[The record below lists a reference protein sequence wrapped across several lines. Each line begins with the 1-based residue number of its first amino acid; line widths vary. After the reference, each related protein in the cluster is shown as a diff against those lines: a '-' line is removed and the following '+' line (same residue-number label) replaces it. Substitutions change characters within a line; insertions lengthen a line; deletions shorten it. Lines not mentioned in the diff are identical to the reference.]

1 MRVNTLPVKR
11 INNSKTINKIDYKES
26 RGKKMSNIIFLNS
39 SKINFDNKLDFSSL
53 DKLGQVTKYEDS
65 NNEEILERVKDQE
78 IIITKEMTIGR
89 DLIEKFPPSVKLIC
103 EAGTG
108 YNNIDIEAAKEKNI
122 SVCNVPGYSSEAVAQ
137 LVITFILNLSSSL
150 SEQQRMIENKNYDN
164 FTKYLQ
170 VPHFEIQNKTLG
182 VIGAGAI
189 GQQVMKVAKA
199 LGMNILVY
207 SRTPKDLGDSDIKFV
222 SLEEL
227 LKECDFVTL
236 HCPLTSDTKHLIN
249 KSKLEL
255 MKPQAFIINTSRGA
269 IINEM
274 DLIEALKNKKIAG
287 AALDV
292 QEQEPPE
299 LNNPLF
305 NMKNV
310 ILTPHIGWRC
320 LESRQRLINL
330 LAENIE
336 AFINESPIN
345 IVQ

>member
-1 MRVNTLPVKR
+1 
-11 INNSKTINKIDYKES
+11 
-26 RGKKMSNIIFLNS
+26 MSNIVFLNS
-39 SKINFDNKLDFSSL
+39 SKINFDNKLDFSKM
-53 DKLGQVTKYEDS
+53 DDLGKVTKYEDS
-65 NNEEILERVKDQE
+65 STEEILERVKDQE
-78 IIITKEMTIGR
+78 IVITKEMTIGR
-89 DLIEKFPPSVKLIC
+89 DLIEKFPSSVKLIC

-108 YNNIDIEAAKEKNI
+108 YNNIDIEAAKEKGI
-122 SVCNVPGYSSEAVAQ
+122 YVANVPGYSSEAVAQ
-137 LVITFILNLSSSL
+137 LVITFILNLTSSL

-189 GQQVMKVAKA
+189 GQQVIKVAKA

-207 SRTPKDLGDSDIKFV
+207 SRTPKDLGDSTIKFV

-227 LKECDFVTL
+227 LKKCDFVTL
-236 HCPLTSDTKHLIN
+236 HCPLTIDTKHLIN

-255 MKPQAFIINTSRGA
+255 MKPGACIINTARGA
-269 IINEM
+269 IINEI

-287 AALDV
+287 AALV

-330 LAENIE
+330 LAENAE
-336 AFINESPIN
+336 AFIKGNPIN
-345 IVQ
+345 IVK

>member
-1 MRVNTLPVKR
+1 
-11 INNSKTINKIDYKES
+11 
-26 RGKKMSNIIFLNS
+26 MSNIIFLNS
-39 SKINFDNKLDFSSL
+39 SKIDFDNKLDFSL
-53 DKLGQVTKYEDS
+53 FDKLGKVTKYDDS
-65 NNEEILERVKDQE
+65 SNEEILERIKDQE
-78 IIITKEMTIGR
+78 IVITKEMTIGR
-89 DLIEKFPPSVKLIC
+89 SLIEKFPSSVKLIC

-122 SVCNVPGYSSEAVAQ
+122 AVCNVPGYSSEAVAQ
-137 LVITFILNLSSSL
+137 LVITFILNLTSSL
-150 SEQQRMIENKNYDN
+150 AAQQRMIENKNYDN
-164 FTKYLQ
+164 FTKYLK

-182 VIGAGAI
+182 VVGAGAI
-189 GQQVMKVAKA
+189 GKQVMKVAKA

-207 SRTPKDLGDSDIKFV
+207 SRTPKDLGDSTIKFV

-227 LKECDFVTL
+227 LKNSDFVTL
-236 HCPLTSDTKHLIN
+236 HCPLTNATKHLIN
-249 KSKLEL
+249 KSTLEL
-255 MKPQAFIINTSRGA
+255 MKPEACIINTSRGA
-269 IINEM
+269 IINEL

-320 LESRQRLINL
+320 FESRQRLLNL
-330 LAENIE
+330 LADNIE
-336 AFINESPIN
+336 GVTTGNPIN
-345 IVQ
+345 IVK

>member
-1 MRVNTLPVKR
+1 
-11 INNSKTINKIDYKES
+11 
-26 RGKKMSNIIFLNS
+26 MSNIVFLNS
-39 SKINFDNKLDFSSL
+39 SKINFDNKLDFSKM
-53 DKLGQVTKYEDS
+53 DDLGKVTKYEDS
-65 NNEEILERVKDQE
+65 STEEIVERVKDQE
-78 IIITKEMTIGR
+78 IVITKEMTIGR
-89 DLIEKFPPSVKLIC
+89 DLIEKFPSSVKLIC

-108 YNNIDIEAAKEKNI
+108 YNNIDIEAAKEKGI
-122 SVCNVPGYSSEAVAQ
+122 YVANVPGYSSEAVAQ
-137 LVITFILNLSSSL
+137 LVITFILNLTSSL

-182 VIGAGAI
+182 VIGAGTI
-189 GQQVMKVAKA
+189 GQQVIKVAKA

-207 SRTPKDLGDSDIKFV
+207 SRTPKDLGDSTIKFV

-227 LKECDFVTL
+227 LKKCDFVTL
-236 HCPLTSDTKHLIN
+236 HCPLTIDTKHLIN

-255 MKPQAFIINTSRGA
+255 MKPGACIINTARGA
-269 IINEM
+269 IINEI

-292 QEQEPPE
+292 QEHEPPE

-330 LAENIE
+330 LAENAE
-336 AFINESPIN
+336 AFIKGNPIN
-345 IVQ
+345 IVK

>member
-1 MRVNTLPVKR
+1 M
-11 INNSKTINKIDYKES
+11 NNIV
-26 RGKKMSNIIFLNS
+26 FLNS
-39 SKINFDNKLDFSSL
+39 SKINFDNKLDFSLL
-53 DKLGQVTKYEDS
+53 DELGKVTKYEDS
-65 NNEEILERVKDQE
+65 CNEEILNRVKDQE
-78 IIITKEMTIGR
+78 IVITKEMTIGR
-89 DLIEKFPPSVKLIC
+89 DLIEKFPYCVKLIC

-108 YNNIDIEAAKEKNI
+108 YNNIDIEAAKERNI
-122 SVCNVPGYSSEAVAQ
+122 AVCNVPGYSSEAVAQ
-137 LVITFILNLSSSL
+137 LVITFILNLTSSL
-150 SEQQRMIENKNYDN
+150 AEQQRMIENKNYDN

-199 LGMNILVY
+199 LGMKIIVY
-207 SRTPKDLGDSDIKFV
+207 SRTPKDLGDSAIKFV

-227 LKECDFVTL
+227 LKESDFVTL
-236 HCPLTSDTKHLIN
+236 HCPLTKDTKHLIN
-249 KSKLEL
+249 RSTLEL
-255 MKPQAFIINTSRGA
+255 MKPEACIINTSRGA
-269 IINEM
+269 IINEL
-274 DLIEALKNKKIAG
+274 DLIEALRNNKIAG

-320 LESRQRLINL
+320 LESRQRLLNL
-330 LAENIE
+330 LADNIG
-336 AFINESPIN
+336 AFVKKNPVN
-345 IVQ
+345 IVN

>member
-1 MRVNTLPVKR
+1 
-11 INNSKTINKIDYKES
+11 
-26 RGKKMSNIIFLNS
+26 MSNIVFLNS
-39 SKINFDNKLDFSSL
+39 SKINFDNKLDFSKM
-53 DKLGQVTKYEDS
+53 DDLGRVTKYEDS
-65 NNEEILERVKDQE
+65 STEEILERVEDQE
-78 IIITKEMTIGR
+78 IVITKEMTIGR
-89 DLIEKFPPSVKLIC
+89 DLIEKFPSSVKLIC

-108 YNNIDIEAAKEKNI
+108 YNNIDIEAAKEKGI
-122 SVCNVPGYSSEAVAQ
+122 YVANVPGYSSEAVAQ
-137 LVITFILNLSSSL
+137 LVITFILNLTSSL

-182 VIGAGAI
+182 VIGAGTI
-189 GQQVMKVAKA
+189 GQQVIKVAKA

-207 SRTPKDLGDSDIKFV
+207 SRTPKDLGDSTIKFV

-227 LKECDFVTL
+227 LKKCDFVTL
-236 HCPLTSDTKHLIN
+236 HCPLTIDTKHLIN

-255 MKPQAFIINTSRGA
+255 MKPGACIINTARGA
-269 IINEM
+269 IINEI
-274 DLIEALKNKKIAG
+274 DLIEALKNKTIAG

-330 LAENIE
+330 LAENAE
-336 AFINESPIN
+336 AFIKGNPIN
-345 IVQ
+345 IVK

>member
-1 MRVNTLPVKR
+1 M
-11 INNSKTINKIDYKES
+11 NNIV
-26 RGKKMSNIIFLNS
+26 FLNS
-39 SKINFDNKLDFSSL
+39 SKINFDNKLDFSLL
-53 DKLGQVTKYEDS
+53 DQLGKVTKYEDS
-65 NNEEILERVKDQE
+65 SNEEILERVKDQE
-78 IIITKEMTIGR
+78 IVITKEMTIGR
-89 DLIEKFPPSVKLIC
+89 DLIEKFPSCVKLIC

-108 YNNIDIEAAKEKNI
+108 YNNIDIEAAKERNI
-122 SVCNVPGYSSEAVAQ
+122 DVCNVPGYSSEAVAQ
-137 LVITFILNLSSSL
+137 LVITFILNLTSSL
-150 SEQQRMIENKNYDN
+150 AEQQRMIENKNYDN

-199 LGMNILVY
+199 LGMKILVY
-207 SRTPKDLGDSDIKFV
+207 SRTPKDLGDAAIKFV

-227 LKECDFVTL
+227 LKESDFVTL
-236 HCPLTSDTKHLIN
+236 HCPLTKDTKHLIN
-249 KSKLEL
+249 KSTLEL
-255 MKPQAFIINTSRGA
+255 MKPQACIINTSRGA
-269 IINEM
+269 IINEL
-274 DLIEALKNKKIAG
+274 DLIEALKNNKIAG

-330 LAENIE
+330 LADNIE
-336 AFINESPIN
+336 GFINGNPIN
-345 IVQ
+345 IVH

>member
-1 MRVNTLPVKR
+1 
-11 INNSKTINKIDYKES
+11 
-26 RGKKMSNIIFLNS
+26 MSNIVFLNS
-39 SKINFDNKLDFSSL
+39 SKINFDNKLDFSKM
-53 DKLGQVTKYEDS
+53 DDLGKVTKYEDS
-65 NNEEILERVKDQE
+65 STDEILERVKDQE
-78 IIITKEMTIGR
+78 IVITKEMIIGR
-89 DLIEKFPPSVKLIC
+89 DLIEKFPSSVKLIC

-108 YNNIDIEAAKEKNI
+108 YNNIDIEAAKEKGI
-122 SVCNVPGYSSEAVAQ
+122 YVANVPGYSSEAVAQ
-137 LVITFILNLSSSL
+137 LVITFILNLTSSL

-182 VIGAGAI
+182 VIGAGTI
-189 GQQVMKVAKA
+189 GQQVIKVAKA

-207 SRTPKDLGDSDIKFV
+207 SRTQKDLGDSTIKFV

-227 LKECDFVTL
+227 LKKCDFVTL
-236 HCPLTSDTKHLIN
+236 HCPLTIDTKHLIN

-255 MKPQAFIINTSRGA
+255 MKPGACIINTARGA
-269 IINEM
+269 IINEI
-274 DLIEALKNKKIAG
+274 DLIEALKNKTIAG

-330 LAENIE
+330 LAENAE
-336 AFINESPIN
+336 AFIKGNPIN
-345 IVQ
+345 IVK

>member
-1 MRVNTLPVKR
+1 
-11 INNSKTINKIDYKES
+11 
-26 RGKKMSNIIFLNS
+26 MSNIVFLNS
-39 SKINFDNKLDFSSL
+39 SKINFDNKLDFSKM
-53 DKLGQVTKYEDS
+53 DDLGKVTKYEDS
-65 NNEEILERVKDQE
+65 STEEILERVKDQE
-78 IIITKEMTIGR
+78 IVITKEMTIGR
-89 DLIEKFPPSVKLIC
+89 DLIEKFPSSVKLIC

-108 YNNIDIEAAKEKNI
+108 YNNIDIEAAKEKGI
-122 SVCNVPGYSSEAVAQ
+122 YVANVPGYSSEAVAQ
-137 LVITFILNLSSSL
+137 LVITFILNLTSSL

-182 VIGAGAI
+182 VIGAGSI
-189 GQQVMKVAKA
+189 GQQVIKVAKA

-207 SRTPKDLGDSDIKFV
+207 SRTPKDLGDSTIKFV

-227 LKECDFVTL
+227 LKKCDFVTL
-236 HCPLTSDTKHLIN
+236 HCPLTIDTKHLIN

-255 MKPQAFIINTSRGA
+255 MKPGACIINTARGA
-269 IINEM
+269 IINEI

-292 QEQEPPE
+292 QEHEPPE

-330 LAENIE
+330 LAENAE
-336 AFINESPIN
+336 AFIKGNPIN
-345 IVQ
+345 IVK